1 MNLVQNF
8 PFLSIILTLSG
19 GVVCSVLKGSNA
31 RKYCYFV
38 LTSVLVG
45 SLLTMAYVLSTGE
58 SYVYMM
64 GHFPAP
70 WGNEIRVGVLETIMA
85 SLFSGIMLLSL
96 MGGMHH
102 IFEDTEDTKSNLY
115 FTLVSLLSASL
126 LALVYTND
134 LFTGYVFVE
143 INTIAS
149 CALVMIRY
157 RSGKAL
163 VATVRYL
170 FMSLLG
176 SGLFLIGITIL
187 YDITGHLLMENI
199 AQSVSV
205 LFQTGTYAFPL
216 SVVVVLFSMGLAIK
230 SACFPFHTWL
240 PGAHG
245 NATVSSSSILSGLVL
260 KGYIFLMIKIFYR
273 VIGMNIIFH
282 ERATNVLF
290 IFGVFAMIIGSIKA
304 IQEKDLKRMLAYSS
318 VAQIGYIFLGI
329 GLGTEAG
336 IAAACLHI
344 IVHAITK
351 PMLFTACGGF
361 MDVSGGSKKFSD
373 IQGAG
378 LRDKLSGIAFIVGA
392 MSMIGIPFFAGFI
405 SKVYLTTAAIEYSSI
420 KTVVALAALAIST
433 LLNACY
439 YIPAMLVLFTHPKT
453 EKVHTQPRSKEMS
466 LSLYIF
472 IGLNFLMGCFSQPIV
487 NAVIQGIAMFR

>member
-1 MNLVQNF
+1 
-8 PFLSIILTLSG
+8 
-19 GVVCSVLKGSNA
+19 
-31 RKYCYFV
+31 
-38 LTSVLVG
+38 
-45 SLLTMAYVLSTGE
+45 
-58 SYVYMM
+58 
-64 GHFPAP
+64 
-70 WGNEIRVGVLETIMA
+70 
-85 SLFSGIMLLSL
+85 
-96 MGGMHH
+96 
-102 IFEDTEDTKSNLY
+102 
-115 FTLVSLLSASL
+115 
-126 LALVYTND
+126 
-134 LFTGYVFVE
+134 
-143 INTIAS
+143 
-149 CALVMIRY
+149 MIRY

-199 AQSVSV
+199 AQSVAV
-205 LFQTGTYAFPL
+205 LFETGTYAFPL
-216 SVVVVLFSMGLAIK
+216 SVVIVLFSMGLAIK

-260 KGYIFLMIKIFYR
+260 KGYIFLLIKIFYR
-273 VIGMNIIFH
+273 VIGMEIIFQQ
-282 ERATNVLF
+282 RATNVLF
-290 IFGVFAMIIGSIKA
+290 IFGVLAMIVGSIKA

-361 MDVSGGSKKFSD
+361 MDVSGGSKKFSEL
-373 IQGAG
+373 QGAG
-378 LRDKLSGIAFIVGA
+378 LRDKLSGFAFIVGA

-405 SKVYLTTAAIEYSSI
+405 SKVYLTTSAIETLSL
-420 KTVVALAALAIST
+420 KTVIALAALAIST

-439 YIPAMLVLFTHPKT
+439 YIPAMLVLFTHPKK
-453 EKVHTQPRSKEMS
+453 EAVSVHPRPKAMS
-466 LSLYIF
+466 LSLWMF

>member
-1 MNLVQNF
+1 MALVQNF

-19 GVVCSVLKGSNA
+19 GVICSVLKGHGA
-31 RKYCYFV
+31 RKYSTFILCTV
-38 LTSVLVG
+38 LIG
-45 SLLTMAYVLSTGE
+45 SLLTLAHVLSTGE
-58 SYVYMM
+58 AYVYMM

-70 WGNEIRVGVLETIMA
+70 WGNEIRVGVLETMMA
-85 SLFSGIMLLSL
+85 ALFSGIMLLSL

-115 FTLVSLLSASL
+115 FTLVMLLSASL

-199 AQSVSV
+199 AESVAV
-205 LFQTGTYAFPL
+205 LFKTGTYTFPL
-216 SVVVVLFSMGLAIK
+216 SVVIVLFSMGLAIK

-260 KGYIFLMIKIFYR
+260 KGYIFLLIKIFYR
-273 VIGMNIIFH
+273 VIGMEIIFQQ
-282 ERATNVLF
+282 RATNVLF
-290 IFGVFAMIIGSIKA
+290 IFGVLAMIVGSIKA

-361 MDVSGGSKKFSD
+361 MDVSGGSKKFSEL
-373 IQGAG
+373 QGAG
-378 LRDKLSGIAFIVGA
+378 LRDKLSGFAFIVGA

-405 SKVYLTTAAIEYSSI
+405 SKVYLTTSAIETLSL
-420 KTVVALAALAIST
+420 KTVIALAALAIST

-439 YIPAMLVLFTHPKT
+439 YIPAMLVLFTHPK
-453 EKVHTQPRSKEMS
+453 KGAVSVHPRPKAMS
-466 LSLYIF
+466 LSLWMF

>member
-1 MNLVQNF
+1 MALVQNF

-19 GVVCSVLKGSNA
+19 GVVCSVLKGHGA
-31 RKYCYFV
+31 RKYCTFV
-38 LTSVLVG
+38 LCTVLIG
-45 SLLTMAYVLSTGE
+45 SLMTLSHVLSTGE

-70 WGNEIRVGVLETIMA
+70 WGNEIRVGILETMMA
-85 SLFSGIMLLSL
+85 ALFSGIMMLSL

-115 FTLVSLLSASL
+115 FTLVMLLSASL

-199 AQSVSV
+199 AQSVAV
-205 LFQTGTYAFPL
+205 LFQNGQYTFPL
-216 SVVVVLFSMGLAIK
+216 SVVIVLFSMGLAIK

-260 KGYIFLMIKIFYR
+260 KGYIFLLIKIFYR
-273 VIGMNIIFH
+273 VIGMEFIFQQ
-282 ERATNVLF
+282 RATNVLF
-290 IFGVFAMIIGSIKA
+290 IFGVLAMIVGSIKA

-378 LRDKLSGIAFIVGA
+378 LRDKLSGLAFIVGA

-405 SKVYLTTAAIEYSSI
+405 SKVYLTTSAIETLSV
-420 KTVVALAALAIST
+420 KTVIALAALAIST

-439 YIPAMLVLFTHPKT
+439 YIPAMLVLFTHPKK
-453 EKVHTQPRSKEMS
+453 EAVSIHPRPKMMS
-466 LSLYIF
+466 VSLCVF